1 MPFLYIPGSEWAV
14 LRDEIYDVRSRLARI
29 EGDTRRLLRA
39 ANLEVERDYMAQQ
52 DIDNLRAKV
61 EANGTVIN
69 SAVSLIQGLAQ
80 QVRDNADDPAE
91 LQALA
96 GQLESSANALAQA
109 VTANTPAA

>member
-1 MPFLYIPGSEWAV
+1 
-14 LRDEIYDVRSRLARI
+14 
-29 EGDTRRLLRA
+29 
-39 ANLEVERDYMAQQ
+39 
-52 DIDNLRAKV
+52 
-61 EANGTVIN
+61 
-69 SAVSLIQGLAQ
+69 VSLIQGLAQ